1 MFDRASRLQW
11 RRKFRRS
18 KRQFEGIGQQAEEG
32 VEKHFFKRVSRLTQ
46 VRRFIASWVVLF
58 ILLIGG
64 VLYQARS
71 LGASYLSLQP
81 APGGIYSEGI
91 LGSFTNANPI
101 YAASSVDNSVVNL
114 VFAGLFTFDENN
126 KLVGELAKDW
136 KVDERGLNYTVTL
149 NENLTWHDGK
159 PLTSADVV

>member
-58 ILLIGG
+58 ILLI
-64 VLYQARS
+64 
-71 LGASYLSLQP
+71 
-81 APGGIYSEGI
+81 
-91 LGSFTNANPI
+91 SF
-101 YAASSVDNSVVNL
+101 
-114 VFAGLFTFDENN
+114 
-126 KLVGELAKDW
+126 
-136 KVDERGLNYTVTL
+136 
-149 NENLTWHDGK
+149 
-159 PLTSADVV
+159 